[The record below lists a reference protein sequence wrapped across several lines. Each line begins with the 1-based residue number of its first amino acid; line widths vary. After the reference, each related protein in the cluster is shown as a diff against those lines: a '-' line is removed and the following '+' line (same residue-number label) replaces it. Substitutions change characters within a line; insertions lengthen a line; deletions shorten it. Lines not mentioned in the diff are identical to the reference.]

1 MPSTTKSEQ
10 LIKQTETFGA
20 NTYHP
25 HQLSSQKLILKQNSR
40 HLPAVFEMLRII
52 KFV

>member
-20 NTYHP
+20 NNYHP
-25 HQLSSQKLILKQNSR
+25 LPIFLSEAEVYLSESN
-40 HLPAVFEMLRII
+40 
-52 KFV
+52 